1 MADIRLLER
10 TLAGNVAW
18 NKARINFA
26 AKFIVALIQVRS
38 VNLAE
43 VASVFAGSA
52 QPTSHYKRAQRF
64 LRLFELS
71 YASVAAFVLKLLGVP
86 APWVLTLDR
95 TDWYLGQTPLNILVL
110 GVAYRGTAF
119 PVLWMILEKKG
130 CSNTEERCRLLDEFG
145 RLFGFSAIAY
155 LCADREF
162 IGKVWFSYLRR
173 KGIAC
178 RIRVRSNTC
187 IANARGRAVRARHL
201 FRQGRLHQPVALA
214 GARLLWGEHFYVS
227 GMRLPRGEY
236 LIVVAE
242 RETESAIADYA
253 RRWEV
258 ETLFGCLKTRGFC
271 LEATH
276 VTDPERLKKLLA
288 LVALAF
294 CRAHVTG
301 EWLNAQKPLPLKKHG
316 RKAVSLFRH
325 GLDHL
330 RRILCNQL
338 SYAKL
343 NALPYEGLSNFCPV
357 LRIKL

>member
-10 TLAGNVAW
+10 TLQQNVAW

-26 AKFIVALIQVRS
+26 AKFVVALIQVRS

-43 VASVFAGSA
+43 VASVFAGGA
-52 QPTSHYKRAQRF
+52 LKESHYKRIQRF
-64 LRLFELS
+64 LRSFEVP
-71 YASVAAFVLKLLGVP
+71 YAAVAAFVLKLLGVP
-86 APWVLTLDR
+86 RPWALTLDR

-110 GVAYRGTAF
+110 GVCHQGTAF
-119 PVLWMILEKKG
+119 PLLWVVLEKKG
-130 CSNTEERCRLLDEFG
+130 CSSTAERIALLDEFG
-145 RLFGFSAIAY
+145 RQFGSSAVAY

-162 IGKVWFSYLRR
+162 IGKDWFRYLRR

-178 RIRVRSNTC
+178 RIRVRANTQVT
-187 IANARGRAVRARHL
+187 NGRGRKAAARRL
-201 FRQGRLHQPVALA
+201 FRHCRVGQAEVLR
-214 GARLLWGEHFYVS
+214 GARLLWGERWYVS

-236 LIVVAE
+236 VIVVSE
-242 RETESAIADYA
+242 RETQTALADYA

-276 VTDPERLKKLLA
+276 VTEPERLKKLLA

-294 CRAHVTG
+294 CWAHVTG
-301 EWLNAQKPLPLKKHG
+301 EWLSAQKPLPIKKHG
-316 RKAVSLFRH
+316 RKAQSIFRH

-338 SYAKL
+338 CEAERV
-343 NALPYEGLSNFCPV
+343 ALRRV
-357 LRIKL
+357 IKLLSCT

>member
-10 TLAGNVAW
+10 TLASNVAW

-26 AKFIVALIQVRS
+26 AKFIVALIQVKS
-38 VNLAE
+38 VNLSE

-52 QPTSHYKRAQRF
+52 QPASHYKRVQRF
-64 LRLFELS
+64 LRFFELS
-71 YASVAAFVLKLLGVP
+71 YASVAAFVLKLLNVP

-110 GVAYRGTAF
+110 GVAYKGTAF

-145 RLFGFSAIAY
+145 RLFGFTSIAY

-162 IGKVWFSYLRR
+162 IGKKWFAYLKR

-178 RIRVRSNTC
+178 RIRVRSNTK
-187 IANARGRAVRARHL
+187 IANARGRVVQARQL
-201 FRQGRLHQPVALA
+201 FRHGRLHQPLVLA
-214 GARLLWGEHFYVS
+214 GARLLWAERWHVS

-236 LIVVAE
+236 LIVVSE

-271 LEATH
+271 LEQTH
-276 VTDPERLKKLLA
+276 VRDPERLKKLLA
-288 LVALAF
+288 LLALAF
-294 CRAHVTG
+294 CWAHVVG
-301 EWLNAQKPLPLKKHG
+301 EWLAQHEPLKIKKHG
-316 RKAVSLFRH
+316 RLAKSIFRH

-338 SYAKL
+338 CKAERV
-343 NALPYEGLSNFCPV
+343 AL
-357 LRIKL
+357 LRVIKLLSCT

>member
-10 TLAGNVAW
+10 TLARNVAW
-18 NKARINFA
+18 NKARINFV
-26 AKFIVALIQVRS
+26 AKFIVALIQVKS

-52 QPTSHYKRAQRF
+52 RPASHYKRAQRF
-64 LRLFELS
+64 LRFFELA
-71 YASVAAFVLKLLGVP
+71 YASVAAFVLKLLDVP

-119 PVLWMILEKKG
+119 PVLWTILEKKG
-130 CSNTEERCRLLDEFG
+130 CSSTEERCALLDEFG

-162 IGKVWFSYLRR
+162 IGKIWFAYLRR
-173 KGIAC
+173 KAIAC
-178 RIRVRSNTC
+178 RIRVRSNTK
-187 IANARGRAVRARHL
+187 IANARGQMVQAHRL
-201 FRQGRLHQPVALA
+201 FRHGRLSHPLALS
-214 GARLLWGEHFYVS
+214 GARLIRGERWHVT

-236 LIVVAE
+236 LIVVSGHEA
-242 RETESAIADYA
+242 ESAIADYA
-253 RRWEV
+253 QRWEV
-258 ETLFGCLKTRGFC
+258 ETLFGCLKSRGFC

-294 CRAHVTG
+294 CWAHVVG
-301 EWLNAQKPLPLKKHG
+301 EWLSAQRPLKIKKHG
-316 RKAVSLFRH
+316 RLARSLFRH

-330 RRILCNQL
+330 RRILCN
-338 SYAKL
+338 AECE
-343 NALPYEGLSNFCPV
+343 AERHEFRRV
-357 LRIKL
+357 IKLLSCT